1 MTLFLMASS
10 VGLWFWLAPAGC
22 IASHAASLAR
32 SAVKCTSNPAMV
44 ELDGGLGNGGLGGLG
59 GLGGTGSIKGLFV
72 KSRFPVFAR
81 TWMMPSRV
89 MR

>member
-32 SAVKCTSNPAMV
+32 SAVKCAWNPMMV
-44 ELDGGLGNGGLGGLG
+44 ELDGGLGNGGLGG
-59 GLGGTGSIKGLFV
+59 TGSIKGLFME
-72 KSRFPVFAR
+72 SRFPVFAR
-81 TWMMPSRV
+81 TWMMSSRV
-89 MR
+89 KR